1 MEQTNEKQGLHILLV
16 LTGGTIG
23 TMADEDGTRRL
34 ATEDGMGEPMILT
47 MLRERAPELTL
58 HAKVR
63 VPYQVLSEHVT
74 PAHLKKLADCLRE
87 EDLTGN
93 DGVLITHGSDTLAF
107 TAAFL
112 GELMKGCPVP
122 VFLLAAQRPLHDP
135 ESNGTEN
142 ALAAVQLMGARRQQ
156 GDAADPEAI
165 CVAYRNSDGVMYL
178 HRAEELKQCQPGTDD
193 FYSEGMQ
200 AVRMEGGSYRWPEE
214 PAAGGEPDALDEPD
228 VVEDPTAGG
237 EPAAVEDPSA
247 AEDPAAADGQEGMA
261 GTGDYVREGT
271 GGSRKETPV
280 PQQTPQWKVPEF
292 CPEPD
297 VLLLHPY
304 VGIRYDCIS
313 LAGIRAVVHTLYHS
327 STAPKELTGFL
338 DHCREAGVKCYILP
352 CEPADCHYET
362 TAELLEHGAIPIH
375 GMTEESA
382 YMKLL
387 MGRMDPAE

>member
-34 ATEDGMGEPMILT
+34 ATEDGTGEPMILT
-47 MLRERAPELTL
+47 MLRVRAPELTI

-63 VPYQVLSEHVT
+63 VPYQVLSEHMT

-87 EDLTGN
+87 EDLTGY

-214 PAAGGEPDALDEPD
+214 PAA
-228 VVEDPTAGG
+228 
-237 EPAAVEDPSA
+237 
-247 AEDPAAADGQEGMA
+247 ADGQEGTI

-271 GGSRKETPV
+271 GGSRKEAPV
-280 PQQTPQWKVPEF
+280 PQQTPRWKVPEF
-292 CPEPD
+292 CPEPE

-313 LAGIRAVVHTLYHS
+313 LTGIRAVVHTLYHS

-338 DHCREAGVKCYILP
+338 DRCREAGVKCYILP
-352 CEPADCHYET
+352 CKPADCHYET
-362 TAELLEHGAIPIH
+362 TAELLERGAIPIH

>member
-34 ATEDGMGEPMILT
+34 ATEDGTGEPMILT
-47 MLRERAPELTL
+47 MLRVRAPELTI

-63 VPYQVLSEHVT
+63 VPYQVLSEHMT
-74 PAHLKKLADCLRE
+74 PAHLTKLADCLRE
-87 EDLTGN
+87 EDLTGY

-142 ALAAVQLMGARRQQ
+142 ALAAVQLMDARRMQ
-156 GDAADPEAI
+156 GVAADPEAI

-200 AVRMEGGSYRWPEE
+200 AVRMEGGSYRWPE
-214 PAAGGEPDALDEPD
+214 D
-228 VVEDPTAGG
+228 
-237 EPAAVEDPSA
+237 PAAVEDPTA
-247 AEDPAAADGQEGMA
+247 AEDPVAADGQEGLA

-271 GGSRKETPV
+271 GGSRKEAPV
-280 PQQTPQWKVPEF
+280 PQQTPRWKVPEF
-292 CPEPD
+292 CPEPE

-313 LAGIRAVVHTLYHS
+313 LTGIRAVVHTLYHS

-338 DHCREAGVKCYILP
+338 DRCREEGVKCYILP